1 MSPQGEES
9 EIEAL
14 YLFKNEDY
22 YYLLLIGVDAVMEP
36 NQHKCE
42 DRTFKKHSHTLFR
55 LKTERHAS
63 WWWYIVL
70 GEGQTVHWSRA

>member
-1 MSPQGEES
+1 MTLKLKAQLQRISKSNHQERFIHLAQHMSPQGEES
-9 EIEAL
+9 EIVAL

-42 DRTFKKHSHTLFR
+42 DRTF
-55 LKTERHAS
+55 
-63 WWWYIVL
+63 
-70 GEGQTVHWSRA
+70 